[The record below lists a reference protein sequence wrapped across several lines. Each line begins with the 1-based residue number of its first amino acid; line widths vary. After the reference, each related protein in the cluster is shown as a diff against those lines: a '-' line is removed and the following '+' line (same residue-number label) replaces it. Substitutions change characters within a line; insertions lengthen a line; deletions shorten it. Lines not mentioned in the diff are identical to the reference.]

1 MKKLLL
7 ACAVA
12 GFLFAADK
20 ADPKQWTSSE
30 LKGIGKT
37 IAGKLDGK
45 HVGGQPLA
53 EYGNHR
59 ASMSYRD
66 ADGEGELHVNV
77 ADLFVVQ
84 SGEATVVVG
93 GEVVNPKTTAPGE
106 VRGESV
112 KGGERHMLKAGDVL
126 YIPKNTPHQSLVAKG
141 KTFTYFVMKVDAK

>member
-1 MKKLLL
+1 MKNILF
-7 ACAVA
+7 AITVA

-20 ADPKQWTSSE
+20 PAPTKWTSAE
-30 LKGIGKT
+30 LKGVGKT
-37 IAGKLDGK
+37 IAGKLAGK
-45 HVGGQPLA
+45 HVGGQSLA

-59 ASMSYRD
+59 TSMSYRD

-93 GEVVNPKTTAPGE
+93 GEVVDAKTTAPGE
-106 VRGESV
+106 VRGPSV
-112 KGGERHMLKAGDVL
+112 KGGEKKMLKAGDIL

-141 KTFTYFVMKVDAK
+141 KTFTYFVMKVDAN